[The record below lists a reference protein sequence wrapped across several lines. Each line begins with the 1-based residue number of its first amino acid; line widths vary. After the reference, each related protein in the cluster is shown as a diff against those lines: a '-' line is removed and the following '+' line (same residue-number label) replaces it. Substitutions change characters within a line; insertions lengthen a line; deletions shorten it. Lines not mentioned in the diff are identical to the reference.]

1 MYPKY
6 TVSARDHG
14 LTEGEAFQTAA
25 IQAAIDDVFT
35 HGGGEVTIPAGRYLT
50 GGLRL
55 RSGVTLHLLENACL
69 LGSQDP
75 DDYDILERDT
85 LEPIPHDDAHKRA
98 LSRWNHGLIMLVDAE
113 NVAIIGEKGSVIDGR
128 DCYDPVGEE
137 HYRGPHGIHA
147 INSRNLTFRGYTIQN
162 TGNWAHCILSCR
174 AIEAENLT
182 VLAGH
187 DGFHVRACENIRVE
201 HCVFHTGDDA
211 IAGFADLNMVVRDC
225 ELNSA
230 CSDFRFG
237 GTNVLCERIHAFGPG
252 IYGHRYTMSKEE
264 QAQMLPTNDT
274 HRHNTLAFFTYFCT
288 DELPLPAE
296 PGNMIF
302 RDCVVEGPDRFFQ
315 FNFSGSD
322 PWQSGSGVKNVRF
335 ENMKVSG
342 ISMPTVVYAAESL
355 PVVMEM
361 RDLTYSLRE
370 GFENIDVIQVGNFER
385 LSFHNV
391 SFPNN
396 ASGHLIRAWGSE
408 GILEQDN
415 LEAGVGETEVLI
427 RADQSFASA
436 RI

>member
-75 DDYDILERDT
+75 DDYDILECDT
-85 LEPIPHDDAHKRA
+85 LEPIPHDDQHKRA

-230 CSDFRFG
+230 C
-237 GTNVLCERIHAFGPG
+237 
-252 IYGHRYTMSKEE
+252 
-264 QAQMLPTNDT
+264 
-274 HRHNTLAFFTYFCT
+274 
-288 DELPLPAE
+288 
-296 PGNMIF
+296 
-302 RDCVVEGPDRFFQ
+302 
-315 FNFSGSD
+315 
-322 PWQSGSGVKNVRF
+322 
-335 ENMKVSG
+335 
-342 ISMPTVVYAAESL
+342 
-355 PVVMEM
+355 
-361 RDLTYSLRE
+361 
-370 GFENIDVIQVGNFER
+370 
-385 LSFHNV
+385 
-391 SFPNN
+391 
-396 ASGHLIRAWGSE
+396 
-408 GILEQDN
+408 
-415 LEAGVGETEVLI
+415 
-427 RADQSFASA
+427 
-436 RI
+436 